1 MNNNLKDIFDKSRQ
15 ELLDMGLRGNTLL
28 SLSKGARVL
37 DIVDEKSIQV
47 FDTLVN
53 AQKPMAFASVAA
65 SDVVQDTFSIEHDE
79 LVSAYT
85 LV

>member
-1 MNNNLKDIFDKSRQ
+1 M
-15 ELLDMGLRGNTLL
+15 
-28 SLSKGARVL
+28 
-37 DIVDEKSIQV
+37 

-53 AQKPMAFASVAA
+53 AQKPMAFAQVAA